1 MKLRSHLAF
10 GILVVAYAVY
20 VSTVVWRAS
29 AVIAGERYF
38 SLGDDAMISMRY
50 ARNFVQGHGLVW
62 NAGERPVE
70 GYTNLLWVVVMA
82 AIHALPLPVSKT
94 SGAVKTLA
102 AALLVANLFVTRRLA
117 ERAGPAPAPRS
128 ELSF

>member
-1 MKLRSHLAF
+1 MRYRRHFAF
-10 GILVVAYAVY
+10 GLVVAAYAVY
-20 VSTVVWRAS
+20 VFALFWRSS
-29 AVIAGERYF
+29 AVIDGERYF

-70 GYTNLLWVVVMA
+70 GYTNPLWVLLMA

-94 SGAVKTLA
+94 SGS
-102 AALLVANLFVTRRLA
+102 
-117 ERAGPAPAPRS
+117 GI
-128 ELSF
+128 